1 VLERLKVSSERMW
14 LLPERREGL
23 SIPKE
28 LLETRRAVEE
38 EHQNLKYLLGIV
50 NPALDLAWAICF
62 NTGLSRHYRNSD
74 MQR

>member
-1 VLERLKVSSERMW
+1 MW

-23 SIPKE
+23 SILKE

-38 EHQNLKYLLGIV
+38 EHHNLKYLGIV
-50 NPALDLAWAICF
+50 NPALDLAWTICF

-74 MQR
+74 MQQ